1 MKKIIHI
8 MFIIFTGLLLFI
20 ESSLAQENKKLAQTG
35 MQFLSVESDA
45 RAAALAG
52 AVTSTNMGS
61 SSLFFNPACMA
72 NITQFVDLA
81 FSQNQWIADINYN
94 TFSMAVNPANG
105 KYGVFGLSIQSVDY
119 GEIQGT
125 IVSNEQIGYTDTGIL
140 NPSAFAA
147 GIGYARSLTDRFS
160 IGGQIKMVRQNLGE
174 NFIPVTDST
183 KTKVENEISP
193 VAFDFGTLYKT
204 GFKSLVFG
212 MSVRNF
218 SQEMKYE
225 EEGFQL
231 PLVFAMGISMNLFD
245 LLDVGGPEQSLYFSI
260 DATHYRSHPEQLL
273 FGLDYKIIN
282 LLSLRAGYVTNNDEN
297 DFSFGVGVSQYGFDF
312 DYSYTP
318 FGVFDSV
325 KRITARFSI

>member
-1 MKKIIHI
+1 MKKIIN
-8 MFIIFTGLLLFI
+8 IILVICTCILPGI
-20 ESSLAQENKKLAQTG
+20 KESIAQENKKLAQTG

-52 AVTSTNMGS
+52 AVTSANMGS
-61 SSLFFNPACMA
+61 SSLFFNPAGMA
-72 NITQFVDLA
+72 NITQFVDLS

-94 TFSMAVNPANG
+94 TFSMAVNPAG
-105 KYGVFGLSIQSVDY
+105 GRFGVFGLSIQSVDY
-119 GEIQGT
+119 GDVQGT
-125 IVSNEQIGYTDTGIL
+125 IVSNEQIGYTDTEIL

-147 GIGYARSLTDRFS
+147 GLGYARSLTDRFS
-160 IGGQIKMVRQNLGE
+160 VGGQVKWVRQNLGE
-174 NFIPVTDST
+174 SFIPVTDST
-183 KTKVENEISP
+183 KTKVENELTPI
-193 VAFDFGTLYKT
+193 AFDFGTLYKT

-218 SQEMKYE
+218 SQELKFE

-245 LLDVGGPEQSLYFSI
+245 LVKVGGPEQSLYLSI

-273 FGLDYKIIN
+273 FGLDYKIMN
-282 LLSLRAGYVTNNDEN
+282 LLSLRGGYVTNNDEN
-297 DFSFGVGVSQYGFDF
+297 DITFGVGVSQFGFDF